1 MKRLEKL
8 LNNAKNTI
16 SDEELQQIFRESDY
30 DLFHSE
36 VEKLVERG
44 VLSPVKSSNKNG
56 RLPPLFNKYRIIKP
70 QEDNTCY
77 LESVRRLNPILNIS
91 GYLQR
96 PELYKKHLEI
106 VEGISRY
113 SWFAQDLLKMAMSRK
128 ERSFSVWGREKLLD
142 EHMALVKEVLKFNHL
157 DERFLNYYDTP
168 EPFFEYHHDRGE
180 PITVLVIENKDT
192 WFTFRKLMQETGK
205 NCIGG
210 TVVNVLLYG
219 EGNKITKRGA
229 LEDYNAAMLGGQVDQ
244 EGRVGRAARFLYFGD
259 LDWEGIRLFFRTREA
274 NPSLELKPFSSLYR
288 LMLEL
293 AETLELPKSL
303 DQRGVIGP
311 LPEFLSLLGFP
322 EEESLKALLAEGKYI
337 PQEIVNY
344 QVAAKILK

>member
-1 MKRLEKL
+1 MERLKKVF
-8 LNNAKNTI
+8 KNVNKTI
-16 SDEELQQIFRESDY
+16 SDEELQQIFQESDY
-30 DLFHSE
+30 DLFHAE
-36 VEKLVERG
+36 VERLVESG
-44 VLSPVKSSNKNG
+44 VLSPVKSSKTNG

-70 QEDNTCY
+70 QEDNTAY
-77 LESVRRLNPILNIS
+77 LESVRRLNPMLNIS

-113 SWFAQDLLKMAMSRK
+113 LWYTQDLLKRPMSRK

-142 EHMALVKEVLKFNHL
+142 VHMALVKEVLTFNRL
-157 DERFLNYYDTP
+157 DEKFLNYYDTP
-168 EPFFEYHHDRGE
+168 EPFFEYRHKRCD
-180 PITVLVIENKDT
+180 PMTVLVIENKDT

-205 NCIGG
+205 NSIAG
-210 TVVNVLLYG
+210 TAVNVLLYG

-229 LEDYNAAMLGGQVDQ
+229 LEDYSATMLGGQ
-244 EGRVGRAARFLYFGD
+244 EGQGGRAACFLYFGD

-293 AETLELPKSL
+293 AETVKLPKSL

-311 LPEFLSLLGFP
+311 LPEFLSLLGLP
-322 EEESLKALLAEGKYI
+322 NEESLRALLAEGKYI